1 MKQPKVLVR
10 RLGISKGSF
19 YWHFKNLDDLITTVL
34 VAWKTQALDQVISRL
49 DEELTPTVRL
59 ASLIQVAWANRRHLK
74 AEAAILSAGLS
85 GDKRIAR
92 VVKDVTRRRMDY
104 LTTIYR
110 DLGQS
115 AEAAERWA
123 LTAYSAYVG
132 TLQLVALEPRTLGN
146 EAAIRAHALHLVTA
160 LTPRT

>member
-1 MKQPKVLVR
+1 VVLA
-10 RLGISKGSF
+10 
-19 YWHFKNLDDLITTVL
+19 
-34 VAWKTQALDQVISRL
+34 AWKTQALDQVISRL
-49 DEELTPTVRL
+49 KDEKVPTARF
-59 ASLIQVAWANRRHLK
+59 ASLIQIAWANRRNLK

-104 LTTIYR
+104 LATIYR

-115 AEAAERWA
+115 AEAAEQWA

-132 TLQLVALEPRTLGN
+132 TLQLIALEPRTLGN
-146 EAAIRAHALHLVTA
+146 EAAVKAHALHLVTA
-160 LTPRT
+160 LTPRTGS